1 MKKIAS
7 LFLIVTLFYNVL
19 GFYIMFAEQQEQVWV
34 TAMEKTEDS
43 NFEVIEIQIDP
54 YAYIVDSGFEEANED
69 FTIENKT
76 YHVFKKRIVNNVL
89 RLYCLK
95 NSSAKVF
102 SNDLKKIVDSQIF
115 DTSSNKDNP
124 GKKIMKSFITDYLP
138 TNDEID
144 LVLKT
149 TKIFYPAKLCPYTPK
164 RDLLSGYFTTVSPP
178 PDMV

>member
-1 MKKIAS
+1 MKKIAA

-19 GFYIMFAEQQEQVWV
+19 GFYMMFAEQQEQVWV

-54 YAYIVDSGFEEANED
+54 YAYVVDSGFEEVNED

-89 RLYCLK
+89 KLYCLK
-95 NSSAKVF
+95 NYHFKVF
-102 SNDLKKIVDSQIF
+102 SKDLKKIVDSQIF

-124 GKKIMKSFITDYLP
+124 GKKIMKSFISDYLA
-138 TNDEID
+138 TNDAID
-144 LVLKT
+144 LVVTISKT
-149 TKIFYPAKLCPYTPK
+149 FYPAKSCPFAPK
-164 RDLLSGYFTTVSPP
+164 RDLLSGYFTTICPP

>member
-19 GFYIMFAEQQEQVWV
+19 GFYIMLAEQKEQVWV
-34 TAMEKTEDS
+34 SAMEKTEDL

-54 YAYIVDSGFEEANED
+54 YAYVVDSGFEEVNED

-89 RLYCLK
+89 KLYCLK
-95 NSSAKVF
+95 NHNTKVF
-102 SNDLKKIVDSQIF
+102 NKDLVKIIDSQIF
-115 DTSSNKDNP
+115 DGSSNKENP
-124 GKKIMKSFITDYLP
+124 NKKLVKSFITDYIP
-138 TNDEID
+138 FNDTID
-144 LVLKT
+144 LAVSASVT
-149 TKIFYPAKLCPYTPK
+149 FFPAKLCPYTPK
-164 RDLLSGYFTTVSPP
+164 RDLLSGYFTTICPP

>member
-34 TAMEKTEDS
+34 TAMEKTDDS
-43 NFEVIEIQIDP
+43 NFEVIEVEIDP
-54 YAYIVDSGFEEANED
+54 YAYVVDSGFEEVNED

-89 RLYCLK
+89 KLYCLK
-95 NSSAKVF
+95 NHNSKVF
-102 SNDLKKIVDSQIF
+102 NKDLVKIVDSQIF
-115 DTSSNKDNP
+115 DSSSNKENP
-124 GKKIMKSFITDYLP
+124 NKKLVKSFITDYISID
-138 TNDEID
+138 TID
-144 LVLKT
+144 LTVSDSKA
-149 TKIFYPAKLCPYTPK
+149 FFPAKLYPDTPK
-164 RDLLSGYFTTVSPP
+164 RDLLSGYLTSISPP